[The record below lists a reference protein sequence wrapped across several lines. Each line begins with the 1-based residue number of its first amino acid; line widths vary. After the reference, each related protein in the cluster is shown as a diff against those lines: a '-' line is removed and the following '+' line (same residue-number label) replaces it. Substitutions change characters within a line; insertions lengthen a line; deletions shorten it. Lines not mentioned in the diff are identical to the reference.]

1 MVTILL
7 VWKHLSWFYYWPI
20 SCGRS
25 RLIWWETSNPTL
37 PTNNL
42 QPKLLAIL
50 LYLLHPP
57 AYTVQCSLP
66 DMSRRHLSHG
76 IPWLDHYD
84 RKHWGIS
91 IKDWGQAILLY
102 LQTPSSLH
110 RSVFTTCYVLFFG
123 RLTIIKCDCACC
135 LFFNVATLQNTLLRF
150 YPTLSTNNSSL
161 KHCSIENHYIFVIL
175 WTSAFLLRLYYDV
188 KHC

>member
-110 RSVFTTCYVLFFG
+110 CSVFSVHYLLWEAPRTQSYSTYEHPPAYTVQCSLPAMSYSSDDWRSSNVTAPAVFFSTLPHCKTHSWDFT
-123 RLTIIKCDCACC
+123 RLWAPITP
-135 LFFNVATLQNTLLRF
+135 V
-150 YPTLSTNNSSL
+150 
-161 KHCSIENHYIFVIL
+161 
-175 WTSAFLLRLYYDV
+175 
-188 KHC
+188 